1 MTFKEYINQSNPEKH
16 PIFSVL
22 VSEDDIHQSYETYY
36 VWMQNQKHRGKIIVL
51 KIYDELIS
59 YLSINNNLWT
69 MDEYGNPYKPTVFK
83 IV

>member
-1 MTFKEYINQSNPEKH
+1 MTFKEYINQSDAEKCKM
-16 PIFSVL
+16 FSVL

-36 VWMQNQKHRGKIIVL
+36 VWMYNQKHKGRIIVL
-51 KIYDELIS
+51 KILDELFS